1 MTCGACNFA
10 FSPQPP
16 GSRLV
21 TITLASPT
29 MSHKWRMRRYPSR
42 LPEAG
47 SPRRQHILGDPPI
60 SLVSSLT
67 SLAPKCS
74 AIEMEP
80 GRWTEPGGARRDP
93 VVFESL
99 APNGRSDPRRH
110 F

>member
-16 GSRLV
+16 GSRLA

-29 MSHKWRMRRYPSR
+29 MSHKWRMRSYPSR

-60 SLVSSLT
+60 SLASSLP
-67 SLAPKCS
+67 SLVPKGS
-74 AIEMEP
+74 MIGLGAIEMELGEMELGEMEP
-80 GRWTEPGGARRDP
+80 GRWAGPGGGDLTR
-93 VVFESL
+93 
-99 APNGRSDPRRH
+99 
-110 F
+110 